1 MNQHKIGMFMKSL
14 RKEKGLTQEQL
25 AEVFNV
31 SNRTVSRWENGNN
44 MPDLDLLIEIS
55 DFYEVDLRE
64 ILDGER
70 RNEEM
75 DNDMKETVLKA
86 AEYATE
92 DWALYYKRMKRMMM
106 IGVIGF
112 VVSGVISRTPVVENQ
127 IAGNISDFILG
138 MSCSFMVFG
147 IIITSVIERKSCA
160 FKKRMFCKFKKNIT
174 EENANCQK
182 MNGRDE

>member
-1 MNQHKIGMFMKSL
+1 MNQQKIGMFMKSL

-86 AEYATE
+86 ANYVTE
-92 DWALYYKRMKRMMM
+92 D
-106 IGVIGF
+106 
-112 VVSGVISRTPVVENQ
+112 
-127 IAGNISDFILG
+127 
-138 MSCSFMVFG
+138 
-147 IIITSVIERKSCA
+147 
-160 FKKRMFCKFKKNIT
+160 
-174 EENANCQK
+174 
-182 MNGRDE
+182 

>member
-1 MNQHKIGMFMKSL
+1 MNQQKIGAFMRSL

-25 AEVFNV
+25 AEIFNV

-44 MPDLDLLIEIS
+44 MPDLDVLIEIS

-86 AEYATE
+86 AEYATD
-92 DWALYYKRMKRMMM
+92 DWSVVYETMRWMMVAA
-106 IGVIGF
+106 VIIYF
-112 VVSGVISRTPVVENQ
+112 VSKLISHTPLIENE
-127 IAGNISDFILG
+127 AVYHISEFILG
-138 MSCSFMVFG
+138 ASNGLMFG
-147 IIITSVIERKSCA
+147 SVIVTTALARKFRK
-160 FKKRMFCKFKKNIT
+160 FKKRI
-174 EENANCQK
+174 QK
-182 MNGRDE
+182 QMK

>member
-1 MNQHKIGMFMKSL
+1 MNQQKIGMFMKSL
-14 RKEKGLTQEQL
+14 RKEKGFTQEQL

-75 DNDMKETVLKA
+75 DKDMKETVLKA
-86 AEYATE
+86 IPYAL
-92 DWALYYKRMKRMMM
+92 WCN
-106 IGVIGF
+106 
-112 VVSGVISRTPVVENQ
+112 RTPGEMLVWIRET
-127 IAGNISDFILG
+127 
-138 MSCSFMVFG
+138 M
-147 IIITSVIERKSCA
+147 
-160 FKKRMFCKFKKNIT
+160 
-174 EENANCQK
+174 
-182 MNGRDE
+182 